1 MYAGH
6 CLHPCPSLAPTPGPR
21 PTETGHGAANPS
33 GHAPPA
39 LTPAFPLLAGT
50 AGVAL
55 AACCVVFY
63 VVWVAPCGPDEVEHG
78 GCCRGEA
85 PICRARRLMGWEGGY
100 FLRSEIK
107 KERDA

>member
-1 MYAGH
+1 M
-6 CLHPCPSLAPTPGPR
+6 APWLTP
-21 PTETGHGAANPS
+21 AATLL
-33 GHAPPA
+33 A